1 MWQYINSALNRLQ
14 GLCVCLCVCDH
25 VLVYG
30 CVQVLCVHAHTCA
43 GLLLGGFLLVQV
55 GCLLLDIIVGVLRHP
70 EHTTQQP
77 VHTLQYTYCTVYD
90 VHITYVH
97 THIYIPYGAV
107 LHRCD
112 NSQLQSGRKAWCWWR

>member
-1 MWQYINSALNRLQ
+1 MCA
-14 GLCVCLCVCDH
+14 CVCDH

-30 CVQVLCVHAHTCA
+30 CVQVLCVRAHTCA

-55 GCLLLDIIVGVLRHP
+55 RCLLLDIIVGVLRHP

-97 THIYIPYGAV
+97 THIYIYHRELCYTGVITVSCSQDGKHGAGGGKGVGGIGV
-107 LHRCD
+107 LT
-112 NSQLQSGRKAWCWWR
+112 